1 MTGFQLS
8 AFNVATVDKVSF
20 VTTWGSFVGIG
31 PLCECVAIFCDDI
44 GLFCGYRAFMRVCS
58 DLLRSTLVSI

>member
-1 MTGFQLS
+1 VTGFQLS

-44 GLFCGYRAFMRVCS
+44 GAFLCVCGALLCVYRA
-58 DLLRSTLVSI
+58 LLWV